1 MKNIGLLEY
10 HYHSMFF
17 YTMARICKT
26 KDTNVTLF
34 TTNKIF
40 SLMEKHLK
48 TKDQYNIVLKG
59 ENESIN
65 SFLKRVEQTCN
76 EEIDL
81 LFINTIQESLKDLP
95 HYFRFKPKCK
105 TILTIHNVNAFLSK
119 KITINI
125 KKPLRTL
132 DTILSSIIIQKNIL
146 PKFNGIVVYPSI
158 KEYIV
163 TNKMYSKEVF
173 TLPFTFYDENKS
185 RKADKQDKKIKFVVI
200 GAIEKQRRDYDIVL
214 DAFEKLFKKF
224 PNDISL
230 CLLGRPVGSYG
241 QQVIRRC
248 KKMKERGYNIQFF
261 EEFVPEETFS
271 KVLMESTVILSP
283 TKPETRG
290 LGVIKETYGVSK
302 ASGALCEAIQNAKP
316 SIVPSELNIMKELRS
331 STLKYDSQKRL
342 HDVIENLIVD
352 RGKLEDIK
360 KEACKNSEHFS
371 LDILQKYFTDEIL
384 NNIDN
389 AS

>member
-1 MKNIGLLEY
+1 
-10 HYHSMFF
+10 MFF

-40 SLMEKHLK
+40 SLIEKHLEK
-48 TKDQYNIVLKG
+48 KDQYNIILKE

-65 SFLKRVEQTCN
+65 SFLKRVERICN
-76 EEIDL
+76 EEIDI

-105 TILTIHNVNAFLSK
+105 MILTIHNVNAFLSK
-119 KITINI
+119 KITVNI

-132 DTILSSIIIQKNIL
+132 DTILSSIIIQKNVL

-158 KEYIV
+158 KNYIV

-173 TLPFTFYDENKS
+173 TLPFTFYDEKKS
-185 RKADKQDKKIKFVVI
+185 RKADKQDKKIKFVVA
-200 GAIEKQRRDYDIVL
+200 GAIEKQRRDYDFVL
-214 DAFEKLFKKF
+214 DTFENLFKKF

-230 CLLGRPVGSYG
+230 CLLGRPVGNYG
-241 QQVIRRC
+241 QQIIKRC
-248 KKMKERGYNIQFF
+248 KKIKEKGYDIQFF

-271 KVLMESTVILSP
+271 KILMKSTIIFSP
-283 TKPETRG
+283 TRLETRG
-290 LGVIKETYGVSK
+290 LGVIKETYGISK
-302 ASGALCEAIQNAKP
+302 ASGVLSEAIQHGKP

-331 STLKYDSQKRL
+331 STLNYDSQEKL
-342 HDVIENLIVD
+342 ENIIENLIVD
-352 RGKLEDIK
+352 RKKLEDTK
-360 KEACKNSEHFS
+360 KEAFKNSKHFS

>member
-1 MKNIGLLEY
+1 
-10 HYHSMFF
+10 MFF

-48 TKDQYNIVLKG
+48 TKDKYNIVLKG